1 MNLRLRILPVFLTA
15 MFASCSPA
23 ASEQMS
29 KNAFSAYEIVQ
40 NNQIIWSELFNQ
52 KEDHYLVFFYSETC
66 GHCHQIMGDVIAFS
80 ETEIV
85 YTYYLNTQEQGFRIP
100 IKNDV
105 DITRGMST
113 VDELFIAGTP
123 TIIEIKNHIVFN
135 NIPGKDQCLTLLN
148 SLRLEHKN

>member
-29 KNAFSAYEIVQ
+29 KNAFSEYEIVQ
-40 NNQIIWSELFNQ
+40 NNQIIWSEIFKQN
-52 KEDHYLVFFYSETC
+52 EDRYLVFFYSETC

-80 ETEIV
+80 QEEI
-85 YTYYLNTQEQGFRIP
+85 TKMYYLNTKDQDIKIP
-100 IKNDV
+100 INPLTEST
-105 DITRGMST
+105 IGMDT

-123 TIIEIKNHIVFN
+123 TIMEIKNHVVNN
-135 NIPGKDQCLTLLN
+135 NIPGKDECLTYLN
-148 SLRLEHKN
+148 MLRLEHKN

>member
-40 NNQIIWSELFNQ
+40 NNQIIWSEIFSQNH
-52 KEDHYLVFFYSETC
+52 DHYLVFFYSETC
-66 GHCHQIMGDVIAFS
+66 GHCHQIIGDVISFS
-80 ETEIV
+80 QAKIV
-85 YTYYLNTQEQGFRIP
+85 DTYYLNTQNQDIKIP
-100 IKNDV
+100 IRNGTEKTIGLTN
-105 DITRGMST
+105 

-123 TIIEIKNHIVFN
+123 TIIEIKNHIISN
-135 NIPGKDQCLTLLN
+135 NIPGKDECLTFLN
-148 SLRLEHKN
+148 SLRLAYKN

>member
-40 NNQIIWSELFNQ
+40 NNQIIWSEIFNQ
-52 KEDHYLVFFYSETC
+52 NQDHYLVFFYSETC
-66 GHCHQIMGDVIAFS
+66 SHCHQIMGDVIAFS
-80 ETEIV
+80 EAEIV
-85 YTYYLNTQEQGFRIP
+85 DTYYLNTQNQDSKIP
-100 IKNDV
+100 LRNETELTI
-105 DITRGMST
+105 GMTT

-123 TIIEIKNHIVFN
+123 TIIEIKKHIITN
-135 NIPGKDQCLTLLN
+135 NIPGKDQCLTFLN
-148 SLRLEHKN
+148 SLRLALKS

>member
-29 KNAFSAYEIVQ
+29 KNAFSEYEIVQ
-40 NNQIIWSELFNQ
+40 NNQIIWSEIFKQN
-52 KEDHYLVFFYSETC
+52 EDRYLVFFYSETC

-80 ETEIV
+80 QEEI
-85 YTYYLNTQEQGFRIP
+85 TKMYYLNTKDQGIKIP
-100 IKNDV
+100 INPLTEST
-105 DITRGMST
+105 IGMDT

-123 TIIEIKNHIVFN
+123 TIMEIKNHVVNN
-135 NIPGKDQCLTLLN
+135 NIPGKDECLTYLN
-148 SLRLEHKN
+148 MLRLEHKN

>member
-40 NNQIIWSELFNQ
+40 NNQIIWSEIFKQNL
-52 KEDHYLVFFYSETC
+52 DHYLVFFYSETC
-66 GHCHQIMGDVIAFS
+66 GHCHQIMEDVIAFS
-80 ETEIV
+80 EAKIV
-85 YTYYLNTQEQGFRIP
+85 DTYYLNTQNQD
-100 IKNDV
+100 IKISIRNDIEKTIGLT
-105 DITRGMST
+105 D

-123 TIIEIKNHIVFN
+123 TIIEIKNHIISN
-135 NIPGKDQCLTLLN
+135 NIPGKDECLTFLN
-148 SLRLEHKN
+148 SLRLAYKN

>member
-29 KNAFSAYEIVQ
+29 KNAFSEYEIVQ
-40 NNQIIWSELFNQ
+40 NNQIIWSEIFEQ
-52 KEDHYLVFFYSETC
+52 KEDRYLVFFYSETC

-80 ETEIV
+80 QEEI
-85 YTYYLNTQEQGFRIP
+85 TKMYYLNAKDQDIKIP
-100 IKNDV
+100 INPL
-105 DITRGMST
+105 IESTIGMDT

-123 TIIEIKNHIVFN
+123 TIMEIKNHVVNN
-135 NIPGKDQCLTLLN
+135 NIPGKDACLTYLN
-148 SLRLEHKN
+148 MLRLEHKN